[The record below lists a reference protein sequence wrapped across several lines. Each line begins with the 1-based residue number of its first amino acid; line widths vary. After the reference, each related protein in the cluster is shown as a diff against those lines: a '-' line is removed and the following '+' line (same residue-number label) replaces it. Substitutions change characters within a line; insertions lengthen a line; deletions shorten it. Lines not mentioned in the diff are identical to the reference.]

1 MEKHY
6 TKERRTDGKKCSKRP
21 GAKKW
26 FRKALVYRRLSK
38 QMFEKHVASKRTRE
52 EIIRKAAVGGGVGR
66 CGSTNIIKKK
76 REKEKREFY
85 QRVRCL

>member
-38 QMFEKHVASKRTRE
+38 QMFEKHVASKRTR
-52 EIIRKAAVGGGVGR
+52 
-66 CGSTNIIKKK
+66 
-76 REKEKREFY
+76 
-85 QRVRCL
+85 